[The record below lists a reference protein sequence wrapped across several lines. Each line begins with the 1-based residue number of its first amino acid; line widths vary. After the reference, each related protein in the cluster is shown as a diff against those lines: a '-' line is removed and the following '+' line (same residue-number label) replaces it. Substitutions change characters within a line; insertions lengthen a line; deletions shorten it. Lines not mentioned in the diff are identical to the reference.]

1 MQTLAE
7 TDGVAAILAIDTRP
21 EMPNHRRVYH
31 HQLDLQTDELKP
43 VFEGANS
50 LIHLATSFG
59 PSSDGMDA
67 GGAEID
73 ATRRVFEAASAVG
86 IKNSAPLIS
95 HGVRRMADK
104 RNTNNRERRYQP
116 KSRFLIRLRK
126 NRNRKHRNRMEIQTS
141 KR

>member
-1 MQTLAE
+1 M
-7 TDGVAAILAIDTRP
+7 
-21 EMPNHRRVYH
+21 
-31 HQLDLQTDELKP
+31 
-43 VFEGANS
+43 FEGANS

-104 RNTNNRERRYQP
+104 RNTNN
-116 KSRFLIRLRK
+116 
-126 NRNRKHRNRMEIQTS
+126 
-141 KR
+141 